1 MQGSV
6 ITVPYCFLNTEVRA
20 TLRNSYH
27 RWKLNRNINGG
38 GAGGGAG
45 LGGSGAAGAGTC
57 MSESRWGETCCLAK
71 MSDLK
76 QEKYTFRFG
85 TRTTWNSM
93 SMTTHFNAK
102 DR

>member
-1 MQGSV
+1 MEVMCLFLHFFLVQITLVPPTGKLWYLGFQIVRALLLSMQGSV

-57 MSESRWGETCCLAK
+57 MSESRWGK
-71 MSDLK
+71 
-76 QEKYTFRFG
+76 
-85 TRTTWNSM
+85 
-93 SMTTHFNAK
+93 
-102 DR
+102 